1 MENAVLA
8 GLEILSNR
16 LKSIFLQVAVIL
28 MSLSLVTQVGLISY
42 FKDITLLQASALSFI
57 ISSVIGF
64 ASISIETF
72 KGNLS
77 VKNPDWKQSLALS
90 IIAAALGGPI
100 FLVFLILYN
109 YNCNKNLQT
118 NAFIYLLEWTSY
130 YLFVGVML
138 VSIGALIYGVF
149 KRKRRNRSSHNE

>member
-28 MSLSLVTQVGLISY
+28 MSLSLVTQVGLIRY
-42 FKDITLLQASALSFI
+42 FKDITLLQAGALSFI

-72 KGNLS
+72 KGKLS

-90 IIAAALGGPI
+90 TIAAALGGPI
-100 FLVFLILYN
+100 FLVFLIL

-138 VSIGALIYGVF
+138 VSIGALIYGVY
-149 KRKRRNRSSHNE
+149 KRKRRNRPSHNE